1 MTLLSFFR
9 NNPKLLARLALSFA
23 TALVMAVIFAV
34 LARDVHQGETLAFDQ
49 SVLRSINSYSSNG
62 LDTFFLIVTEFGG
75 VIAVTIAS
83 IALFS
88 YLLYK
93 RKRYGALLVA
103 AGVGGAALINY
114 LAKVTFERARPDL
127 WQQLITETSF
137 SFPSGHSA
145 GSSALAVCIIAL
157 LWRTKWRVPALI
169 IAPLYIVLIGFSRM
183 YLGVHY
189 LTDVIAGWIVGI
201 TWVLVVASILY
212 ARSNRKRA
220 AKALV

>member
-1 MTLLSFFR
+1 M
-9 NNPKLLARLALSFA
+9 
-23 TALVMAVIFAV
+23 
-34 LARDVHQGETLAFDQ
+34 
-49 SVLRSINSYSSNG
+49 
-62 LDTFFLIVTEFGG
+62 
-75 VIAVTIAS
+75 
-83 IALFS
+83 
-88 YLLYK
+88 
-93 RKRYGALLVA
+93 
-103 AGVGGAALINY
+103 
-114 LAKVTFERARPDL
+114 TFERARPDL

-220 AKALV
+220 A